1 MPSVLLLF
9 VSAWTAMFMGC
20 ISNRPAQQIA
30 GAVVRQVVADATD
43 LGVSATA
50 FRLETKRW
58 PKVYAELSAFV
69 QGSAG
74 KFQLAQYDRVEFLE
88 LPDGG
93 LEIYGIAPG
102 RTNRTTLTVN
112 EADQK

>member
-1 MPSVLLLF
+1 MF
-9 VSAWTAMFMGC
+9 TAC
-20 ISNRPAQQIA
+20 ISDRSAQQIA
-30 GAVVRQVVADATD
+30 GAVVRQAVGDATD
-43 LGVSATA
+43 LGASATA

-58 PKVYAELSAFV
+58 PKDYAELSAFV
-69 QGSAG
+69 QRSAG
-74 KFQLAQYDRVEFLE
+74 KFQLAQYDRVEFMK

-102 RTNRTTLTVN
+102 RTNQTTLTLK

>member
-1 MPSVLLLF
+1 MLLLF

-20 ISNRPAQQIA
+20 VSNRPAQQIA
-30 GAVVRQVVADATD
+30 CAVVRHVIGDATD

-50 FRLETKRW
+50 FRLESKRW
-58 PKVYAELSAFV
+58 PKDYVELSAFV

-74 KFQLAQYDRVEFLE
+74 RFQLAQYDRVEFTK

-102 RTNRTTLTVN
+102 RTNRTTLTMK